1 MNKLQSLALIFKLE
15 PGEERPFLLLYAHSF
30 FLGLSLITFF
40 TASNALFLAQFE
52 AKILPFVYMG
62 GAVAGTVAGWVYTR
76 LKQRFQLTK
85 LLPGTL
91 LVLLLSVCGFRLA
104 LALTDSWW
112 PVFGMLTWHTVLA
125 AIMSVVFWGLAGQIF
140 NVRQGKRLFGL
151 TGSGELLAALLGG
164 LMTPLFVS
172 FLGTA
177 NLLLVSAVGLLLCLV
192 VLLFI
197 LRIYGAKL
205 TGATTAATA
214 TTAPATVDKS
224 RFIDLVKDPYIR
236 SVFLLATVGVIA
248 FRFVDYVFLDLAG
261 SRYTSEDELARFFGL
276 FFGITQGLTLL
287 VLTGVTGRV
296 ISRYGIAA
304 GLGVRRQSLTIFT
317 IVMIGL
323 SFWSAEGALA
333 LFLFASATKM
343 VDLILG
349 RSLTGPAF
357 LILYQPLHAE
367 KRIPTQLAVAS
378 TFGPIAGGFA
388 GVVLLVMN
396 QLDLSD
402 ILYFNLALLV
412 VLVCWRFVSAQ
423 VNAGYKET
431 LPKALERRRL
441 EGTALALDEVG
452 LVEAL
457 GERLGSER
465 PQEAI

>member
-1 MNKLQSLALIFKLE
+1 MNKLHSLALIFKLE

-62 GAVAGTVAGWVYTR
+62 GAVAGTVAGWVYAR

-125 AIMSVVFWGLAGQIF
+125 AMMSVVFWGLAGQIF

-164 LMTPLFVS
+164 LVTPLFVS

-177 NLLLVSAVGLLLCLV
+177 NLLLLSAVGLLLCLV

-287 VLTGVTGRV
+287 VR
-296 ISRYGIAA
+296 
-304 GLGVRRQSLTIFT
+304 
-317 IVMIGL
+317 
-323 SFWSAEGALA
+323 
-333 LFLFASATKM
+333 
-343 VDLILG
+343 
-349 RSLTGPAF
+349 
-357 LILYQPLHAE
+357 
-367 KRIPTQLAVAS
+367 
-378 TFGPIAGGFA
+378 
-388 GVVLLVMN
+388 N
-396 QLDLSD
+396 Q
-402 ILYFNLALLV
+402 V
-412 VLVCWRFVSAQ
+412 
-423 VNAGYKET
+423 
-431 LPKALERRRL
+431 
-441 EGTALALDEVG
+441 
-452 LVEAL
+452 
-457 GERLGSER
+457 
-465 PQEAI
+465 